1 MITQNEILKK
11 VVVALEESN
20 QGLWLDKI
28 RNINKSRIHIAVMVE
43 PYLSYILEG
52 KKTIESRF
60 SKNRMSPFQ
69 KINKGDIIILKKSG
83 GGYVAAFEAGE
94 VRFFEPEDEKDIE
107 EIRREYNDRLCIA
120 NDFWELKSDSRFVT
134 LIDVTN
140 LCVFKEFQMNEPNRK
155 SWIDFTDDE
164 RNQVSIFDRPSIIC
178 IAGKAGSGKTT
189 VAKILASQINSRY
202 VTVSDYLKSKCDE
215 LNVTREVLQKIG
227 NECISQGWANF
238 VHAFLKFVGWNGQD
252 SLIIDGIRHVSF
264 MEMLIAEF
272 YPVRPICVYLDAD
285 QETLDSHIAQRG
297 VEVIDK
303 KPVSEGTNEK
313 LVDCADIVIPVKDLN
328 ANQIAEKIIA
338 YVRTYDVRTDDSN
351 TDINS
356 LRQYIDGFNSR
367 RGWKNYHNSRDLAMS
382 ISIEAAELLEIFQ
395 WNNKGGKERIQEEL
409 GDVLIY
415 CIDMANSLGIDI
427 TDIILKKIRINSKKY
442 PEK

>member
-1 MITQNEILKK
+1 M
-11 VVVALEESN
+11 
-20 QGLWLDKI
+20 
-28 RNINKSRIHIAVMVE
+28 
-43 PYLSYILEG
+43 
-52 KKTIESRF
+52 
-60 SKNRMSPFQ
+60 
-69 KINKGDIIILKKSG
+69 
-83 GGYVAAFEAGE
+83 
-94 VRFFEPEDEKDIE
+94 
-107 EIRREYNDRLCIA
+107 
-120 NDFWELKSDSRFVT
+120 
-134 LIDVTN
+134 
-140 LCVFKEFQMNEPNRK
+140 
-155 SWIDFTDDE
+155 
-164 RNQVSIFDRPSIIC
+164 
-178 IAGKAGSGKTT
+178 
-189 VAKILASQINSRY
+189 
-202 VTVSDYLKSKCDE
+202 TVSDYLKSKCDE

-367 RGWKNYHNSRDLAMS
+367 RGWKNYHNSRDLDMS

-395 WNNKGGKERIQEEL
+395 WNN
-409 GDVLIY
+409 
-415 CIDMANSLGIDI
+415 NSFSQ
-427 TDIILKKIRINSKKY
+427 NSFGF
-442 PEK
+442 